1 MLPPTHLMVVT
12 AVPIRSCCAIAMSST
27 TDDRPLLSIVI
38 ACFNEQEVI
47 PELVRRLQAA
57 ASTWGHTW
65 EVICIDDGSRDRT
78 WELLQ
83 AQAQADPR
91 WKALRFARN
100 FGHQTAV
107 SAGLYHAA
115 GQAVVV
121 MDADLQDPPEELPR
135 FLAKWRE
142 GFEVVYAIR
151 TKRKENAAKRLCY
164 WLFYRLLASVVTNPI
179 PLDAGDFCVMDR
191 KVVDVVRAMPE
202 RNRFVRG
209 LRAWAGFRQ
218 TGVAYERQARA
229 AGEVKY
235 TLRRLIRL
243 GLDGIFSFS
252 TAPLRLATYL
262 GLSVSCVALAGV
274 VFTLLQRIFHTFF
287 ASIGLAPV
295 PGFATIVIS
304 ILFLGGVQLICIGIV
319 GEYLGRIYDEVK
331 RRPAWV
337 IAEGAGIAPQ
347 TPAA

>member
-1 MLPPTHLMVVT
+1 MPTP
-12 AVPIRSCCAIAMSST
+12 A
-27 TDDRPLLSIVI
+27 DDRPLLSIVI
-38 ACFNEQEVI
+38 PCFNEQEVL
-47 PELVRRLQAA
+47 PELFRRLQAA
-57 ASTWGHTW
+57 AATWAHSW
-65 EVICIDDGSRDRT
+65 EILCIDDGSRDRT

-83 AQAQADPR
+83 AQAKADPR

-107 SAGLYHAA
+107 SAGLFHAT
-115 GQAVVV
+115 GQAVAVI
-121 MDADLQDPPEELPR
+121 DADLQDPPEELPR

-151 TKRKENAAKRLCY
+151 TKRKENVAKRLCY
-164 WLFYRLLASVVTNPI
+164 WLFYRTLAAVVSNPI

-235 TLRRLIRL
+235 TLRRLARL
-243 GLDGIFSFS
+243 AIDGIFSFS

-262 GLSVSCVALAGV
+262 GLSVSGVAACGV
-274 VFTLLQRIFHTFF
+274 VFTLLQRIFRDFF

-295 PGFATIVIS
+295 PGFATTVIS
-304 ILFLGGVQLICIGIV
+304 ILFLGGVQLICIGIL

-347 TPAA
+347 TPSA

>member
-1 MLPPTHLMVVT
+1 MPSP
-12 AVPIRSCCAIAMSST
+12 A
-27 TDDRPLLSIVI
+27 DDRPLLSIVI
-38 ACFNEQEVI
+38 PCFNEQEVL
-47 PELVRRLQAA
+47 PELFRRLQAA
-57 ASTWGHTW
+57 AATWDHTW
-65 EVICIDDGSRDRT
+65 EILCVDDGSGDRT
-78 WELLQ
+78 WELLL
-83 AQAQADPR
+83 AQSRADPR

-107 SAGLYHAA
+107 SAGLFHAA
-115 GQAVVV
+115 GRAVAV

-151 TKRKENAAKRLCY
+151 TKRKESAAKRLCY
-164 WLFYRLLASVVTNPI
+164 WAFYRLLASVVDHPI

-218 TGVAYERQARA
+218 TGVAYERPARA

-235 TLRRLIRL
+235 TLRRLVRL
-243 GLDGIFSFS
+243 GLDGVFSFS

-262 GLSVSCVALAGV
+262 GLSVSLVALAGV

-331 RRPAWV
+331 RRPAWI
-337 IAEGAGIAPQ
+337 IAEGAGIEGQ
-347 TPAA
+347 TPSA

>member
-1 MLPPTHLMVVT
+1 MPSP
-12 AVPIRSCCAIAMSST
+12 A
-27 TDDRPLLSIVI
+27 DERPLLSIVLP
-38 ACFNEQEVI
+38 CFNEQEVLS
-47 PELVRRLQAA
+47 ELFRRLQCAA
-57 ASTWGHTW
+57 AEWDHTW
-65 EVICIDDGSRDRT
+65 EVICIDDGSHDRT

-83 AQAQADPR
+83 AQAKADPR

-107 SAGLYHAA
+107 SAGLFHAT

-135 FLAKWRE
+135 FIAKWRE

-151 TKRKENAAKRLCY
+151 TKRKEHAAKRLCY
-164 WLFYRLLASVVTNPI
+164 WLFYRVLASVVANPI
-179 PLDAGDFCVMDR
+179 PLDSGDFCVMDR
-191 KVVDVVRAMPE
+191 KVVDVVRSMPE

-235 TLRRLIRL
+235 TMRRLVRL

-262 GLSVSCVALAGV
+262 GLSVSLVALCGV
-274 VFTLLQRIFHTFF
+274 VFTLLQRLFSTFF

-304 ILFLGGVQLICIGIV
+304 ILFLGGVQLICIGIL

-337 IAEGAGIAPQ
+337 IAEGAGIDPQ
-347 TPAA
+347 IPSA